1 MNIKVAAFTV
11 SEKSINISNL
21 KRDDGT
27 VAKSDTEKAKEL
39 IKLLFKMCLS
49 KKMSVIF
56 QNFKI
61 EVEELVW
68 TISLLMKR
76 NS

>member
-39 IKLLFKMCLS
+39 IKLLFKNVFVKDNVS
-49 KKMSVIF
+49 NISEFQDRSGGTSVDNIII
-56 QNFKI
+56 N
-61 EVEELVW
+61 EE
-68 TISLLMKR
+68 K
-76 NS
+76 